1 MHGLKGHNPMKQDE
15 IDEYLLLLLVFG
27 MLDGF
32 EIDFSIDGELI
43 DDGLTSDLGGCEDV
57 LFPDEFF

>member
-1 MHGLKGHNPMKQDE
+1 MKQDE
-15 IDEYLLLLLVFG
+15 IDEYILLLLVFG

-32 EIDFSIDGELI
+32 ELDFSIDGELI
-43 DDGLTSDLGGCEDV
+43 DEGLTSDLGGCEDV